1 MKLSEKILY
10 CRKKAGWSQEALAD
24 KLGVSRQAV
33 SKWETGEAEPE
44 LSKLKLLAA
53 VFQVSTDWL
62 LSQDAPPVEP
72 EQETSASQSAQPV
85 SSDWMDKLPGF
96 LSRMVRRFGW
106 LYGIYLALGGAG
118 IGFIGFLARTMSRK
132 MFQSFN
138 SLISDPQ
145 LSFSY
150 PGMDKLV
157 LKDINMDVA
166 EGEFVSILGQSGC
179 GKSTLLRL
187 LAGLEK
193 QTSGEILID
202 GKPFSGPSL
211 SRGVVFQDYGLFP
224 WMTAGE
230 NIMLALRQRFPERD
244 KKELR
249 EVAVNMLQSVG
260 LDKGVYNKLPKELSG
275 GMKQRCAIARAF
287 GIDPPILLMDEPFGA
302 LDAVTR
308 ARLQDMVLELWRK
321 QEPKKT
327 VFFVT
332 HDVDEAILLSTK
344 IFVLGQSPSN
354 VIFSCD
360 IPSDGRPTRETQFDD
375 PKFLNLRNTLIR
387 YINQD
392 VASRIS

>member
-1 MKLSEKILY
+1 M
-10 CRKKAGWSQEALAD
+10 R
-24 KLGVSRQAV
+24 
-33 SKWETGEAEPE
+33 ETVI
-44 LSKLKLLAA
+44 K
-53 VFQVSTDWL
+53 D
-62 LSQDAPPVEP
+62 
-72 EQETSASQSAQPV
+72 
-85 SSDWMDKLPGF
+85 
-96 LSRMVRRFGW
+96 
-106 LYGIYLALGGAG
+106 
-118 IGFIGFLARTMSRK
+118 
-132 MFQSFN
+132 
-138 SLISDPQ
+138 

-150 PGMDKLV
+150 PGTDKLV

-275 GMKQRCAIARAF
+275 GNQQKVSLANRLAVNPSILILDEPTRGIDIGAKAEIHQLIAEIARKNVAIMLISSEMPELI
-287 GIDPPILLMDEPFGA
+287 GCADSIAVLREGTMTGLLNHE
-302 LDAVTR
+302 
-308 ARLQDMVLELWRK
+308 
-321 QEPKKT
+321 
-327 VFFVT
+327 
-332 HDVDEAILLSTK
+332 EA
-344 IFVLGQSPSN
+344 
-354 VIFSCD
+354 
-360 IPSDGRPTRETQFDD
+360 TQ
-375 PKFLNLRNTLIR
+375 
-387 YINQD
+387 
-392 VASRIS
+392 ASIMSYAAQK